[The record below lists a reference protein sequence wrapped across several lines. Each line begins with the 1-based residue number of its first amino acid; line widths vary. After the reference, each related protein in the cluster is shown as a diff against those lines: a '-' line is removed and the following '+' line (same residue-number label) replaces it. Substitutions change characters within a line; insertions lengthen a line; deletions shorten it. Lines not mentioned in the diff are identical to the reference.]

1 MGRTSQ
7 SQVKWLDFNEISIL
21 LALEANQPEP
31 SHAKSASEIL
41 AMRRAGEGWKA
52 IARALGTA
60 VDGSCSGGVCKL
72 LAGIRSNRGGEAPI
86 GRSFAASLL
95 SDC

>member
-41 AMRRAGEGWKA
+41 AMRRAGEGWKV
-52 IARALGTA
+52 IARVLGCKD
-60 VDGSCSGGVCKL
+60 VDAILNLGGQPRG
-72 LAGIRSNRGGEAPI
+72 AHGGERPTTWSKGGPKA
-86 GRSFAASLL
+86 RRRHVA
-95 SDC
+95 